1 MTETTQKYRTT
12 YWILFAISVAL
23 NFVPLLVYVIK
34 GYASI
39 EVSESRK
46 VTLTMTMMIALCL
59 SIYNILAKKHMR
71 SVIWI
76 LLLGVYFAVQ
86 KIELLLILM
95 AICTIVDE
103 FIVEPLMK
111 RYKFKYKS
119 NKEIDSRL
127 DDIKAYV
134 NSEEAH
140 D

>member
-103 FIVEPLMK
+103 FVVEPLMK

-119 NKEIDSRL
+119 NREIDSRL